1 MKIKTFQFVEKGA
14 HGRRIN
20 LAFDYAIMVLITLN
34 VIAIILDT
42 IPPISDS
49 YAALFHYFELVS
61 VIIFSLEY
69 LMRLYVSDLTHPSS
83 GRIKSALK
91 FVFSPYGI
99 IDLVSILPFYLPFLI
114 KMDLRFLRM
123 IRLMR
128 FFRVLKLTRY
138 NNSLNLI
145 WEVIKEKRDEL
156 AMTGFVTLLFLLI
169 ASILIYFIE
178 GAAQPES
185 YPNLLTCF
193 WWAIA
198 TLTSVGFEDI
208 YPITGFGKFL
218 SSLLAIFG
226 IGLIAIPTGLI
237 SAGFMEKISKK
248 NEGTKNAPIA
258 ERKSGDIP
266 RINFYPI

>member
-1 MKIKTFQFVEKGA
+1 MKIKTFQLVDKGA
-14 HGRRIN
+14 HGKRIN
-20 LAFDYAIMVLITLN
+20 LAFDYAIMILITLN

-42 IPPISDS
+42 IPAIRDA
-49 YAALFHYFELVS
+49 YAGFFHYFELIS

-83 GRIKSALK
+83 GRIKSVLK

-114 KMDLRFLRM
+114 KLDLRFLRM

-128 FFRVLKLTRY
+128 FFRVFKLTRY

-145 WEVIKEKRDEL
+145 WQVITEKWNEL
-156 AMTGFVTLLFLLI
+156 VITGFVTLLFLLN

-178 GAAQPES
+178 GNAQPEN

-198 TLTSVGFEDI
+198 TLTSVGFENI
-208 YPITGFGKFL
+208 YPITGVGKFI

-237 SAGFMEKISKK
+237 SAGFLEKITKK
-248 NEGTKNAPIA
+248 DQEIKKCPHCGKEIQ
-258 ERKSGDIP
+258 
-266 RINFYPI
+266 